1 MPTELAHAT
10 EKRAEMRTV
19 RLGRTGLKVSEI
31 CLGTMTFGLQT
42 DRAESFAI
50 MDVADEAGI
59 DFIDVADVYPLGG
72 TLETAGRTEE
82 IVGEWL
88 AGKRDRFVVATKVY
102 NRVGPG
108 PNDMGNSRRHVMDA
122 CEQSLRRLKTDY
134 IDLYYIHRWDP
145 ETPVDETLA
154 AFDDLRRA
162 GKISYAGCSNIAA
175 WQMMSALW
183 TADRDRTIRFDAVQP
198 RYNLLFRH
206 IESEL
211 LPAAEAN
218 GVAAV
223 VFNPL
228 AGGILTGKYKRGEA
242 PREGT
247 RFALGTA
254 ASLYQ
259 QRYWQDAQLDVVE
272 RLAADVASRG
282 RSITHVALRWV
293 LDQPGVTAA
302 IVGASRAEQLRDSLG
317 ALAVELDD
325 ADRRACDEAWY
336 ALPRRR
342 PEEER

>member
-1 MPTELAHAT
+1 MD
-10 EKRAEMRTV
+10 TV
-19 RLGRTGLKVSEI
+19 RLGRTGLKISRI

-42 DRAESFAI
+42 DRDESFKI
-50 MDVADEAGI
+50 MDVAGEAGI
-59 DFIDVADVYPLGG
+59 DFIDVADVYPVGG
-72 TLETAGRTEE
+72 TLESVGRTEE

-88 AGKRDRFVVATKVY
+88 AGKRERFVVATKVY

-108 PNDMGNSRRHVMDA
+108 PNDMGNSRRHVIDA
-122 CEQSLRRLKTDY
+122 CEKSLRRLKTDF

-162 GKISYAGCSNIAA
+162 GKIRYAGCSNIAA
-175 WQMMSALW
+175 WQMLAALW
-183 TADRDRTIRFDAVQP
+183 TSDREKTVRFDAVQP
-198 RYNLLFRH
+198 RYNVLYRA
-206 IESEL
+206 IEAEL
-211 LPAAEAN
+211 LPAAQAN
-218 GVAAV
+218 GVGAV

-228 AGGILTGKYKRGEA
+228 AAGLLTGKYKRGEQ
-242 PREGT
+242 PQPGT
-247 RFALGTA
+247 RFTLGNV

-272 RLAADVASRG
+272 KLAHDVASRG
-282 RSITHVALRWV
+282 KKLTHVALRWV

-317 ALAVELDD
+317 ALDVTLDD

-342 PEEER
+342 PEEDR

>member
-1 MPTELAHAT
+1 
-10 EKRAEMRTV
+10 MRTV
-19 RLGRTGLKVSEI
+19 RLGRTGLKISEV

-42 DRAESFAI
+42 DRDEAFAI
-50 MDVADEAGI
+50 MDVAQAAGI
-59 DFIDVADVYPLGG
+59 DFIDVADVYPVGG

-102 NRVGPG
+102 NKMGPG
-108 PNDMGNSRRHVMDA
+108 PNDVGNSRRHVIAACDA
-122 CEQSLRRLKTDY
+122 SLRRLKTDY
-134 IDLYYIHRWDP
+134 IDLYYIHRWDAD
-145 ETPVDETLA
+145 TPIDETLS

-162 GKISYAGCSNIAA
+162 GKIRYAGCSNITA

-183 TADRDRTIRFDAVQP
+183 TAERDRTIRFDAVQP
-198 RYNLLFRH
+198 RYNILFRQ

-211 LPAAEAN
+211 LPAAQAN
-218 GVAAV
+218 GVGAV

-228 AGGILTGKYKRGEA
+228 AAGMLTGKYKRGET

-247 RFALGTA
+247 RFTLGNA

-259 QRYWQDAQLDVVE
+259 QRYWQDATIDVVD

-282 RSITHVALRWV
+282 KSITHVALRWV
-293 LDQPGVTAA
+293 LDQPGVTSA
-302 IVGASRAEQLRDSLG
+302 IVGASRAEQLRDSLR
-317 ALAVELDD
+317 ALDIQLDD
-325 ADRRACDEAWY
+325 DDRRACDEAWY